1 MSYTKKS
8 YVPSSL
14 TTEDKK
20 KQIKSIKDK
29 KDRPKVKSFESKR
42 SPFVIRFE
50 KKFGF
55 PITDKAKINKTLL
68 STIGINKILK
78 KGMAA
83 YYTGGSRPN
92 QTKESWSFARLASS
106 LLFGKAANVDR
117 NELLKYGKG
126 DIKKEAI
133 KKFTHKM
140 SNGQLMT
147 GKKHDK
153 NSKKLTDL

>member
-1 MSYTKKS
+1 MSYNKK
-8 YVPSSL
+8 YVPKTL
-14 TTEDKK
+14 TKEDKK
-20 KQIKSIKDK
+20 KQIKSIKEQ

-55 PITDKAKINKTLL
+55 PITDKTKINKSLL
-68 STIGINKILK
+68 ATTGINKILK

-92 QTKESWSFARLASS
+92 
-106 LLFGKAANVDR
+106 R
-117 NELLKYGKG
+117 NELLKYGEG
-126 DIKKEAI
+126 EIKKEAL

-140 SNGQLMT
+140 PNGQIMT

-153 NSKKLTDL
+153 NSKKLTEI

>member
-1 MSYTKKS
+1 MSYNKK
-8 YVPSSL
+8 YIPKSL
-14 TTEDKK
+14 NKEDKQ
-20 KQIKSIKDK
+20 KQIKSIKEK

-55 PITDKAKINKTLL
+55 PITDKTKINKSLL
-68 STIGINKILK
+68 STVGINKILK

-83 YYTGGSRPN
+83 YYTSGSRPN
-92 QTKESWSFARLASS
+92 QTKESWSFARLASA
-106 LLFGKAANVDR
+106 LLFGRAADFDR

-126 DIKKEAI
+126 EIKKEAI

-140 SNGQLMT
+140 PNGELMT

-153 NSKKLTDL
+153 NSKKLSEI

>member
-1 MSYTKKS
+1 MSYNKK
-8 YVPSSL
+8 YVPKTL
-14 TTEDKK
+14 TKEDKK
-20 KQIKSIKDK
+20 KQIKSLKEQ

-55 PITDKAKINKTLL
+55 PITDKTKINKTLL
-68 STIGINKILK
+68 STTGINKILK
-78 KGMAA
+78 KGMSA
-83 YYTGGSRPN
+83 YYTAGSRPN
-92 QTKESWSFARLASS
+92 QTKESWSYARLASS
-106 LLFGKAANVDR
+106 LLFGKASEVDR

-126 DIKKEAI
+126 DIKKEAL

-140 SNGQLMT
+140 PNGQIMT

-153 NSKKLTDL
+153 NSKKLSDI